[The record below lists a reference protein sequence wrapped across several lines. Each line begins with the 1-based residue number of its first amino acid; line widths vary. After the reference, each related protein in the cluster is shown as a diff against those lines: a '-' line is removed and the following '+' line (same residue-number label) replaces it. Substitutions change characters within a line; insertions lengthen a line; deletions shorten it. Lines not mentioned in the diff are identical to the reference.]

1 MQNYFSPSYIINICH
16 TIKQSITKH
25 VYVGDWYVG
34 DTKKNQ
40 TTSSATL
47 ATISELYY

>member
-1 MQNYFSPSYIINICH
+1 MQNYFSPSHIINICH

-25 VYVGDWYVG
+25 TYVGDWYVG
-34 DTKKNQ
+34 ETQ
-40 TTSSATL
+40 PQAVASASV

>member
-1 MQNYFSPSYIINICH
+1 MQNYFSPSHIINICH

-25 VYVGDWYVG
+25 TYVGDWYIG
-34 DTKKNQ
+34 DPKSQ
-40 TTSSATL
+40 VVTSASL